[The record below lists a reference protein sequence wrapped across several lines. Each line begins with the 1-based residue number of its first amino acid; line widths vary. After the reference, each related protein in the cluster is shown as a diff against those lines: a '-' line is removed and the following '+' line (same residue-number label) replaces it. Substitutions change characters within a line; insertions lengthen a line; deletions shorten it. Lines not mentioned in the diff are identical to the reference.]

1 METGTRPTTSL
12 SLGVAKAI
20 RMELI
25 RLDLKQSD
33 LATRMNK
40 SEMWVSRRLRG
51 AQPIDLND
59 LQEFANA
66 LGVEPHRLVAGAVV
80 SSTAGAGQTTVPT
93 VELPKR
99 PMLGGQP
106 KRAVPPASSRRP
118 ARMIPFIAE
127 TMSDDLI
134 AELIDAGAA

>member
-1 METGTRPTTSL
+1 M
-12 SLGVAKAI
+12 GVGKAI

-33 LATRMNK
+33 LATRMHK
-40 SEMWVSRRLRG
+40 SEMWISRRLRG

-59 LQEFANA
+59 LQEFADA
-66 LGVEPHRLVAGAVV
+66 LGIRPERLVAGAVV

-93 VELPKR
+93 LETPIR
-99 PMLGGQP
+99 TTPIGHP

-118 ARMIPFIAE
+118 ARLVPQIPE
-127 TMSDDLI
+127 LMTDDVM
-134 AELIDAGAA
+134 AELLDSAAA

>member
-1 METGTRPTTSL
+1 MTDIGTRRATLSELVAEEIRALLARRRMSGRALATQLGVSPSWVSYRLTGT
-12 SLGVAKAI
+12 
-20 RMELI
+20 
-25 RLDLKQSD
+25 
-33 LATRMNK
+33 
-40 SEMWVSRRLRG
+40 
-51 AQPIDLND
+51 QPIDLND
-59 LQEFANA
+59 LQRIAAA
-66 LGVEPHRLVAGAVV
+66 LDIDAIALMPRGVVNGGGA
-80 SSTAGAGQTTVPT
+80 TGQTTVPT